1 MRRSRAFWLTLLPLA
16 AILLLAAACGDD
28 DDAPA
33 NANGSPSASAATK
46 APDGD
51 ATASGGSATTDA
63 TEGTEYHGDAS
74 TPIDVPAAQGATQ
87 GLLKAVT
94 SQNVNGDDSVVFRF
108 NTAVPGYH
116 IEYIEKPTSCGS
128 GQPVTVSG
136 TAFLAIRFNPAVAH
150 DDQGKASVA
159 PTLTGKGKH
168 IPGAVQACD
177 LEGVVTWII
186 GVTDGKVP
194 FAAGSQGKVMA
205 VGIQ

>member
-16 AILLLAAACGDD
+16 AILMLAAACGDD
-28 DDAPA
+28 DDAPT
-33 NANGSPSASAATK
+33 NGTSSPASAATK
-46 APDGD
+46 APEGN
-51 ATASGGSATTDA
+51 ATTAAGSATAD
-63 TEGTEYHGDAS
+63 GTQPSEYHGDAS
-74 TPIDVPAAQGATQ
+74 TAIDVPAAQGATQ
-87 GLLKAVT
+87 GLLKAVS
-94 SQNVNGDDSVVFRF
+94 SQNVNGNDSVVFRF

-116 IEYIEKPTSCGS
+116 IEYVDKPATCGS

-136 TAFLAIRFNPAVAH
+136 TAFLAIRFDPAVAH
-150 DDQGKASVA
+150 DNQGKASVA
-159 PTLTGKGKH
+159 STLTGKGTH

-194 FAAGSQGKVMA
+194 FVAGSQGKVMA